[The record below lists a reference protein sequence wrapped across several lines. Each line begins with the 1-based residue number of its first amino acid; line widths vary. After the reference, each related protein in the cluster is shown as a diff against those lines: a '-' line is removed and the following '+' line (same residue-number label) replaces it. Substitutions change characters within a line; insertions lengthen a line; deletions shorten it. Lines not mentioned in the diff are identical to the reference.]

1 MVCLVGLGIAT
12 LVIYFV
18 LNPLILPTSGV
29 NQFNYLAVPL
39 LAVLTAYFFLLRTK
53 MYITRPW
60 IDLVLFVG
68 ISLCMAAIA
77 TTLGGYQAETG
88 WPSSAVIT
96 GNTQILVGFTI
107 LAFVASVRWYF
118 IWLIFELVVYFYAIR
133 YGAGVSG
140 FVFGAAGLLPT
151 MGVAFLTNYSL
162 DRNERSAFLAARQLD
177 EERAH
182 TERLLYNVLPQFAA
196 ERLKAG
202 EIVADAFSEATVV
215 FVDLVGSANLT
226 RTLSPGH
233 LLSVLNRVFGLAD
246 SVAAE

>member
-1 MVCLVGLGIAT
+1 
-12 LVIYFV
+12 
-18 LNPLILPTSGV
+18 
-29 NQFNYLAVPL
+29 
-39 LAVLTAYFFLLRTK
+39 
-53 MYITRPW
+53 
-60 IDLVLFVG
+60 
-68 ISLCMAAIA
+68 MAAIA
-77 TTLGGYQAETG
+77 TTLGYQAETG
-88 WPSSAVIT
+88 GRACGDHWEHT
-96 GNTQILVGFTI
+96 ILVGFTI

-182 TERLLYNVLPQFAA
+182 TERLLYNVPQFAA

-215 FVDLVGSANLT
+215 FVDLVGSA
-226 RTLSPGH
+226 PI
-233 LLSVLNRVFGLAD
+233 
-246 SVAAE
+246 